1 MQGFNKYYPPD
12 FDPDKH
18 KSLNSYQGKHALGDR
33 ARKIDQGV
41 LITRFELPYN
51 IWCLNCNSHIGMGVR
66 YNAEKRKVGMY
77 YSTPI
82 FAFRCKCHLC
92 SGWFE
97 IRTDPKNTRYVVEYG
112 ARQKMEDWNP
122 EENGGYA
129 VHDSEAAATPVDP
142 LASLEKTTAAKTLA
156 TTVTAPRLEELYDLS
171 DKYNADPYSHSKRTR
186 HFFRE
191 EKKVEKAKEAVDNQI
206 KDQFALPKELK
217 LVREEEVAE
226 EAKESWN
233 LKRAQESREKSD
245 KLFPKQT
252 FAQVVQA
259 QIQGRKDSSVERRQK
274 SLSSNRQA
282 STLSAIL
289 MRNTLRSTKRQPSDA
304 KSLGIIKR

>member
-18 KSLNSYQGKHALGDR
+18 KSLNAYQGKHALGDR
-33 ARKIDQGV
+33 ARKLDQGV
-41 LITRFELPYN
+41 LITRFELPFN

-66 YNAEKRKVGMY
+66 YNAEKRKIGMY

-82 FAFRCKCHLC
+82 YAFRCKCHLC

-112 ARQKMEDWNP
+112 ARQKIEDWNP
-122 EENGGYA
+122 EENGGFA
-129 VHDSEAAATPVDP
+129 IHDSEAAATPADP

-156 TTVTAPRLEELYDLS
+156 TNVTAPRLDELYDLS
-171 DKYNADPYSHSKRTR
+171 DKVNADPYTHSKRMR
-186 HFFRE
+186 RYFRE
-191 EKKVEKAKEAVDNQI
+191 EKKVEKAKQEADNQI

-217 LVREEEVAE
+217 LVEEKDVAE
-226 EAKESWN
+226 EAKETWKQN
-233 LKRAQESREKSD
+233 RIRASSEKAD
-245 KLFPKQT
+245 TLFPQPT
-252 FAQVVQA
+252 FAQVRQA
-259 QIQGRKDSSVERRQK
+259 HQKKDSSVERRPK
-274 SLSSNRQA
+274 AVSSSRQA
-282 STLSAIL
+282 STLGAIL
-289 MRNTLRSTKRQPSDA
+289 LRNTLKSASKRSVTPS